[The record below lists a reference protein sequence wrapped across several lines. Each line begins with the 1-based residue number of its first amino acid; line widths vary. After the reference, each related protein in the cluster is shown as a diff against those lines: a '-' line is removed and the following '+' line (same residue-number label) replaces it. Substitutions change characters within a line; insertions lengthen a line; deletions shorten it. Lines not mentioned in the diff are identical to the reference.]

1 MSLKT
6 TLLSLFKY
14 EQDKD
19 GASTF
24 NIKQALNDNWDKID
38 AWAQKVKEAL
48 DGAVYN
54 TRRINGKRLN
64 KDVTL
69 TASDVGAAASD
80 HTHDTRYYTRD
91 QMDTKMSGAVTT
103 DNIMSKLDTV
113 PISKGGTG
121 VTSMVG
127 TDYSTNRPR
136 GIVLA
141 TEVPSSVPNGC
152 VVLVASRVS
161 S

>member
-48 DGAVYN
+48 EGAVYD

-69 TASDVGAAASD
+69 TASDVNAYSK
-80 HTHDTRYYTRD
+80 TE
-91 QMDTKMSGAVTT
+91 MDTKMSGAVTT
-103 DNIMSKLDTV
+103 DNIMSKLGTV

-141 TEVPSSVPNGC
+141 TEVPSSVPGGC
-152 VVLVASRVS
+152 VTIVTSVVNG
-161 S
+161 